1 MSERKTVVLAYSGG
15 LDTTWAITWLTHER
29 GYRVVALNID
39 LGRSRE
45 QPVIESRAMAAGAAA
60 VRIVDA
66 RDEFLRYFAFPALA
80 AGAVYQDAYPLAT
93 ALARP
98 LMAKLLVD
106 AAHEEGAVAVAHG
119 CTGKGNDQVRFD
131 VAIKTLDPALEIIA
145 PTRERAMAR
154 EAQIAYLREHG
165 VDIPWGEKGP
175 FSIDENLWG
184 RSAEA
189 GVLEDPWQE
198 PPPEAYEWTRDPSEA
213 PREPTYV
220 EIRFERGIP
229 VALDG
234 EVLPPV
240 ELVERLNALGG
251 RYGVGRI
258 DHIED
263 RLVGIKSRELYE
275 APAAVILHAA
285 HRALESMTL
294 SKQQLKL
301 KRYIAQ
307 EYAELIYNGLWFT
320 AHHQDIAA
328 YVASTQR
335 YVTGV
340 VRVKLQPGQAMVVG
354 RRAERPLYDRALA
367 TYDRGDR
374 FDQSA
379 AVGFITIWGLPAR
392 VQASAQLLGDIS
404 EPLKIA
410 TPQEQETG

>member
-1 MSERKTVVLAYSGG
+1 VTEEKTLVLAYSGG
-15 LDTTWAITWLTHER
+15 LDTTWAIAWLTHDR

-45 QPVIESRAMAAGAAA
+45 QPVIESRAMAAGAVA

-106 AAHEEGAVAVAHG
+106 AAHEVGAVAVAHG

-131 VAIKTLDPALEIIA
+131 VAIKTLDPSLTIIA
-145 PTRERAMAR
+145 PTRELAMPR
-154 EAQIAYLREHG
+154 EAQIEYLRAHG

-198 PPPEAYEWTRDPSEA
+198 PPPEAYEWTRDPSQA
-213 PREPTYV
+213 PPEPRYL

-234 EVLPPV
+234 RVLPPV
-240 ELVERLNALGG
+240 ELVETLNTLGG
-251 RYGVGRI
+251 EYGVGRI

-275 APAAVILHAA
+275 APAAVILHTA

-335 YVTGV
+335 YVTGT
-340 VRVKLQPGQAMVVG
+340 VRVKLDRGQAIVVG
-354 RRAERPLYDRALA
+354 RQADRSLYDRSLA

-379 AVGFITIWGLPAR
+379 AVGFITIWGLQAR
-392 VQASAQLLGDIS
+392 VQARAQLLGDIP

-410 TPQEQETG
+410 KPEES